1 MTATAIAPAVELWVR
16 RHASS
21 EGTRVENWLAELRE
35 MRGRIAYELGRRPWF
50 RKDDGSF
57 EDADALDLAAYHII
71 ARSQGR
77 AVGCARVVLLR
88 EAQSSI
94 VSSIVSEKRFERLLG
109 DLGTTRE
116 QTCECS
122 RWIVAPEHRGELGRR
137 IVAATWAVCHRLS
150 AQVAFVL
157 AGTHQKQ
164 DLALIRMGARAVPAL
179 PLFPSKAFDDDLRL
193 LYFDVIH
200 PPPAMERRIIEA
212 EALSNSESSR
222 RWH

>member
-1 MTATAIAPAVELWVR
+1 MTATAIAPATELLVR

-21 EGTRVENWLAELRE
+21 KDTPIENWLTELRE

-50 RKDDGSF
+50 RKDDDSF
-57 EDADALDLAAYHII
+57 EDADTLDLFAYHII
-71 ARSQGR
+71 ARSGGQ
-77 AVGCARVVLLR
+77 AVGCARVILFR
-88 EAQSSI
+88 EVDSST
-94 VSSIVSEKRFERLLG
+94 VSSIVGEKRFECLLR

-116 QTCECS
+116 QACECS
-122 RWIVAPEHRGELGRR
+122 RWIVAPGHRGELGRR
-137 IVAATWAVCHRLS
+137 IVAATWAVCRQLS

-212 EALSNSESSR
+212 EAPLNP
-222 RWH
+222 